1 MSVASILDGY
11 EQQALAYYE
20 YQTSLFIEGEDAGNL
35 FTNAFDSINLFVGK
49 AMQLWKFYRSRRKFD
64 RMAQAMAKILAA
76 DKKSPFLPKDR
87 KIIMFCEVDRLL
99 RDYQYAESVLS
110 GMVEM
115 MKTGKIDPSF
125 VSIYD
130 KYAKRLAST
139 ANQTTSKSGG
149 YFLPV
154 EDIYHIIARERD
166 AIKKLSKQ
174 VRETE
179 EWSKG
184 RQSGLYGYRA
194 TAQIRETI
202 KSFIRAFTSTFKRA
216 IFRWIATAE
225 GCFAGFGTFLRRS
238 FDAKSLE
245 YYQNW
250 MMKDDKDMNKL
261 MKDSKMVRKEK
272 FGSLEIEM
280 YQLPI
285 ATHSA
290 FITVVNNVPRIYVDK
305 ELVHMPRIAF
315 RGIIYHEMGHLIS
328 GHLGLVNRTITEN
341 DIQFLRKKMLAY
353 QKMMKKKGFQFSDED
368 TLVGLLIETEADTY
382 AANLVGKH
390 TMRRSLRNMSSRL
403 RDWDRL
409 SMRDLRERILN
420 NPDRKVGERER
431 KAIEEYE
438 AEERESIAA
447 TELIMKVR
455 LHVL

>member
-110 GMVEM
+110 GMIEM

-154 EDIYHIIARERD
+154 EDIYHIIVRERD

-280 YQLPI
+280 YQLPLT
-285 ATHSA
+285 THSA
-290 FITVVNNVPRIYVDK
+290 FITVVDNVPKIYVDK
-305 ELVHMPRIAF
+305 ELAHMPRVAA
-315 RGIIYHEMGHLIS
+315 RGIIYHEMGHLLS
-328 GHLGLVNRTITEN
+328 GHLGLVNRTITEQ
-341 DIQFLRKKMLAY
+341 DIRFLHKKMHEY
-353 QKMMKKKGFQFSDED
+353 QKTMKKKGFKFSDED
-368 TLVGLLIETEADTY
+368 TLIGLLIETEADTY
-382 AANLVGKH
+382 ASSLVGKH
-390 TMRRSLRNMSSRL
+390 TVRRSLRKMSSRL
-403 RDWDRL
+403 LDWDRL

-420 NPDRKVGERER
+420 DPDRKVGEKER